1 MIPQGRKGSPTDR
14 AIQAQMVRAGT
25 RSAGMGER
33 NIHHADCIHVNAN
46 VLAGGTAP
54 ENTTEHTSLNVY
66 RHGGWG
72 NRGGWH
78 NRPGIS
84 RRHRMVIT
92 HPTIY
97 PLFS

>member
-1 MIPQGRKGSPTDR
+1 MIPQGRKGSPTNR
-14 AIQAQMVRAGT
+14 TIQAQVVRAGA

-33 NIHHADCIHVNAN
+33 NIHHVDCIHVNAN

-54 ENTTEHTSLNVY
+54 ENTPEHTSLNLY
-66 RHGGWG
+66 RHDEGD
-72 NRGGWH
+72 RDGWH

-92 HPTIY
+92 PDNI
-97 PLFS
+97 PSFFS